1 MSPHQAANEHQMVIE
16 SSLTGK
22 AERHMAGKRQ
32 TAWIA
37 AASIAI
43 MMAGQMGA
51 ATVAAAQ
58 SVPLPPPA
66 PLPKTGAAPQPP
78 GAIPNAKGP
87 GAQGSQKAQ
96 SDQKAPSGEQ
106 QAQSSSPLQQLQQW
120 LPPIFGGGDEKKEQQ
135 QPQQQA
141 PQQQAPQQ
149 QARPSA
155 NFEPKQRALADKVS
169 AYLTRVQVM
178 SGDFAQVGPDGR
190 RSQGQFYV
198 QKPGKIRFDYDSPSR
213 IDIIADGSSVV
224 VRDRKLATQ
233 DVYPL
238 SQTPLRFL
246 LADRIDLL
254 KDTTVTAISADESY
268 VTVVVE
274 EKHVVVG
281 TSKLMMMFGAKDF
294 QLKQWIVT
302 DPQGYDTTVALSNL
316 DTAKRPDPDMFKI
329 DYTQYPN

>member
-1 MSPHQAANEHQMVIE
+1 
-16 SSLTGK
+16 
-22 AERHMAGKRQ
+22 MAGKRQ
-32 TAWIA
+32 AASTAAAWIA
-37 AASIAI
+37 IA
-43 MMAGQMGA
+43 MAGQMVA
-51 ATVAAAQ
+51 ASLAAAQ

-66 PLPKTGAAPQPP
+66 PLPKTGTAPGAAPQPP
-78 GAIPNAKGP
+78 GAIPNTKGSTTP
-87 GAQGSQKAQ
+87 AQGQKAQGS
-96 SDQKAPSGEQ
+96 EQ

-120 LPPIFGGGDEKKEQQ
+120 LPPIFGGGDEKKEQPQ
-135 QPQQQA
+135 QPQQQS
-141 PQQQAPQQ
+141 PQQ
-149 QARPSA
+149 PSRSA
-155 NFEPKQRALADKVS
+155 SNLEAKQRALVDRVS

-254 KDTTVTAISADESY
+254 KDATVTAVSADDTY
-268 VTVVVE
+268 VTVLVE
-274 EKHVVVG
+274 EKHAVVG

>member
-1 MSPHQAANEHQMVIE
+1 MV
-16 SSLTGK
+16 
-22 AERHMAGKRQ
+22 
-32 TAWIA
+32 
-37 AASIAI
+37 AAS
-43 MMAGQMGA
+43 
-51 ATVAAAQ
+51 VAAAQ
-58 SVPLPPPA
+58 SIPLPPPA
-66 PLPKTGAAPQPP
+66 PLPKTGTAPGAAPQPP
-78 GAIPNAKGP
+78 GAIPNNAKGP
-87 GAQGSQKAQ
+87 SSPAPGQKAQ
-96 SDQKAPSGEQ
+96 SSEQ
-106 QAQSSSPLQQLQQW
+106 QAQSNSPLQQLQQW

-135 QPQQQA
+135 QPEKQ
-141 PQQQAPQQ
+141 PPQQ
-149 QARPSA
+149 QARPNSNLEA
-155 NFEPKQRALADKVS
+155 KQRALVDRVS

-254 KDTTVTAISADESY
+254 KDATVTAASADDTY
-268 VTVVVE
+268 VTVLVE
-274 EKHVVVG
+274 EKHAVVG

>member
-1 MSPHQAANEHQMVIE
+1 
-16 SSLTGK
+16 
-22 AERHMAGKRQ
+22 MAGKRQ
-32 TAWIA
+32 
-37 AASIAI
+37 AASIAAAAI
-43 MMAGQMGA
+43 AIAMAGQIIGA
-51 ATVAAAQ
+51 AIAAAET
-58 SVPLPPPA
+58 VPLPPPA
-66 PLPKTGAAPQPP
+66 PLPKTGAAPGTAPLPP
-78 GAIPNAKGP
+78 GAIPGAKGP
-87 GAQGSQKAQ
+87 SAPAQSGGQKAQ
-96 SDQKAPSGEQ
+96 SSEK
-106 QAQSSSPLQQLQQW
+106 QAQNGEKQGQSSTPLQQLQQW
-120 LPPIFGGGDEKKEQQ
+120 LPPIFGGSGDEKKDQQKEQQ
-135 QPQQQA
+135 PDK
-141 PQQQAPQQ
+141 QAPQQ
-149 QARPSA
+149 QARP
-155 NFEPKQRALADKVS
+155 NPNLEPKQRALVDRVS

-198 QKPGKIRFDYDSPSR
+198 QKPGKVRFDYDSPSR

-254 KDTTVTAISADESY
+254 KDTTVTSVSADDTY

-274 EKHVVVG
+274 EKQALIG
-281 TSKLMMMFGAKDF
+281 TSRLMLMFGAKDF

>member
-1 MSPHQAANEHQMVIE
+1 
-16 SSLTGK
+16 
-22 AERHMAGKRQ
+22 MAGKRQ
-32 TAWIA
+32 
-37 AASIAI
+37 AASIAAAWI
-43 MMAGQMGA
+43 AIVMAGQMVA
-51 ATVAAAQ
+51 ATMAAAQ

-66 PLPKTGAAPQPP
+66 PLPKTGATPGAAPQPP

-87 GAQGSQKAQ
+87 SAPAQGAQKAQ
-96 SDQKAPSGEQ
+96 SSEQ

-120 LPPIFGGGDEKKEQQ
+120 LPPIFGGGDEKKEQ
-135 QPQQQA
+135 PQQQA

-149 QARPSA
+149 QARPGS
-155 NFEPKQRALADKVS
+155 NFEPKQRALVDKVS

-178 SGDFAQVGPDGR
+178 SGDFAQIGPDGR

-198 QKPGKIRFDYDSPSR
+198 QKPGKVRFDYDSPSR

-246 LADRIDLL
+246 LADRIDLM
-254 KDTTVTAISADESY
+254 KDATVTAVSADETY
-268 VTVVVE
+268 VTVLVE
-274 EKHVVVG
+274 EKHAVIG

-316 DTAKRPDPDMFKI
+316 DTAKRPDPDMFRI

>member
-1 MSPHQAANEHQMVIE
+1 
-16 SSLTGK
+16 
-22 AERHMAGKRQ
+22 MAGKGQ

-37 AASIAI
+37 IA
-43 MMAGQMGA
+43 MAGQMVA
-51 ATVAAAQ
+51 ASVAAAQ

-78 GAIPNAKGP
+78 GVIPNNSKGP
-87 GAQGSQKAQ
+87 NTSGPSAPAQAGG
-96 SDQKAPSGEQ
+96 QKAPNSEQ

-141 PQQQAPQQ
+141 PQQQA
-149 QARPSA
+149 RPGS
-155 NFEPKQRALADKVS
+155 NFEPKQRALVDKVS

-178 SGDFAQVGPDGR
+178 SGDFAQIGPDGR

-198 QKPGKIRFDYDSPSR
+198 QKPGKVRFDYDSPSR

-254 KDTTVTAISADESY
+254 KDATVTAVSADDTY
-268 VTVVVE
+268 VTVLVE
-274 EKHVVVG
+274 EKHAVIG

>member
-1 MSPHQAANEHQMVIE
+1 
-16 SSLTGK
+16 
-22 AERHMAGKRQ
+22 MAGKCQ
-32 TAWIA
+32 AASSAAAWIA
-37 AASIAI
+37 IA
-43 MMAGQMGA
+43 MAGQMVA
-51 ATVAAAQ
+51 ASVAAAQ

-78 GAIPNAKGP
+78 GAIPNNAKGP
-87 GAQGSQKAQ
+87 STPAQGGSQKAQ
-96 SDQKAPSGEQ
+96 SDEQ

-135 QPQQQA
+135 QQPEK
-141 PQQQAPQQ
+141 QAPQQ
-149 QARPSA
+149 QARPAS
-155 NFEPKQRALADKVS
+155 NLEPKQRALVDRVS

-178 SGDFAQVGPDGR
+178 SGDFAQIGPDGR

-213 IDIIADGSSVV
+213 IDIVADGSSVV

-233 DVYPL
+233 DLYQL

-246 LADRIDLL
+246 LSSNIDLL
-254 KDTTVTAISADESY
+254 RDTNLIGVYADD
-268 VTVVVE
+268 VFATVVIE
-274 EKHVVVG
+274 EKQALVG
-281 TSKLMMMFGAKDF
+281 THRLMLMFGAKDL
-294 QLKQWIVT
+294 QLKQWTVT

>member
-1 MSPHQAANEHQMVIE
+1 M
-16 SSLTGK
+16 GK

-32 TAWIA
+32 TAWFS

-43 MMAGQMGA
+43 MMAGQMVA

-58 SVPLPPPA
+58 PVPLPPPA

-78 GAIPNAKGP
+78 GAIPNAKGSSAP
-87 GAQGSQKAQ
+87 TQGSQKAQ

-141 PQQQAPQQ
+141 PQQQA
-149 QARPSA
+149 RPGA

-254 KDTTVTAISADESY
+254 KDTTVTAISADETY

>member
-1 MSPHQAANEHQMVIE
+1 MAAQMV
-16 SSLTGK
+16 
-22 AERHMAGKRQ
+22 
-32 TAWIA
+32 
-37 AASIAI
+37 AAS
-43 MMAGQMGA
+43 
-51 ATVAAAQ
+51 VAAAQ

-78 GAIPNAKGP
+78 GAIPNAKGANTSGP
-87 GAQGSQKAQ
+87 STPAQAGSQKAQ
-96 SDQKAPSGEQ
+96 GGEQ
-106 QAQSSSPLQQLQQW
+106 QAQSGSPLQQLQQW

-135 QPQQQA
+135 PEK
-141 PQQQAPQQ
+141 QAPQQ
-149 QARPSA
+149 QARPGPS
-155 NFEPKQRALADKVS
+155 FEAKQRALVDKVS

-190 RSQGQFYV
+190 RSAGQFYM

-213 IDIIADGSSVV
+213 IDIVADGSSVV

-254 KDTTVTAISADESY
+254 KDTTVTAVSADDTY

-274 EKHVVVG
+274 EKQALIG